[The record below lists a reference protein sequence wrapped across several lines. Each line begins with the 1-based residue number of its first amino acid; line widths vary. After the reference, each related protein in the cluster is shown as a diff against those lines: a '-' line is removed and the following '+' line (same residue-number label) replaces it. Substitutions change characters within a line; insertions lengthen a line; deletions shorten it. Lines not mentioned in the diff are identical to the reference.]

1 MNTQDI
7 LGTGWAFPL
16 QLDPQGRVAQV
27 HGSVNVE
34 HAIQMILLTRKGE
47 RIMRPEFGSQLHEL
61 VFEPNDEMTMGLAAQ
76 YVRDALAM
84 WEPRIRVEAVDV
96 TSDDD
101 DASVMHISIQ
111 YEIKATHDKRSLVLP
126 YFSIPGE

>member
-16 QLDPQGRVAQV
+16 QLDPQGRMAQV
-27 HGSVNVE
+27 RGPVNVE

-126 YFSIPGE
+126 YFTIPGE